1 MPTYNDLSADIL
13 STAGYTHDDAK
24 RSKNSIL
31 FNIGIAI
38 DRLKR
43 ERLEK
48 GLRNTG
54 SRGLTQM
61 LTTFLIPVN
70 YESTLNGRGYFDLP
84 GQVYDIQQNGGID
97 YIVYNRAS
105 GCKDNLVGKH
115 FSLTSPSAVD
125 GLYHSVMQRP
135 RPELP
140 YYYRGRYNDGTTL
153 YTDRVWLMGIASA
166 LQSVEVGLYL
176 TVGDILI
183 KDPDE
188 EIDLPPDMVLLVK
201 NMVLSLERWAM
212 AVPEESLKN
221 DGRDRPV
228 GWSARSLP
236 PTTVS
241 VNAPSL
247 NEQ

>member
-1 MPTYNDLSADIL
+1 
-13 STAGYTHDDAK
+13 
-24 RSKNSIL
+24 
-31 FNIGIAI
+31 
-38 DRLKR
+38 
-43 ERLEK
+43 
-48 GLRNTG
+48 
-54 SRGLTQM
+54 
-61 LTTFLIPVN
+61 
-70 YESTLNGRGYFDLP
+70 
-84 GQVYDIQQNGGID
+84 
-97 YIVYNRAS
+97 
-105 GCKDNLVGKH
+105 
-115 FSLTSPSAVD
+115 
-125 GLYHSVMQRP
+125 
-135 RPELP
+135 
-140 YYYRGRYNDGTTL
+140 
-153 YTDRVWLMGIASA
+153 MGIAPA